1 MKKIIIAVII
11 TATTLVACKK
21 NPITGRRQV
30 RFFPESQMIGMSATA
45 YTDFMTENQGNVLPQ
60 SDPRAAKVTEIGKKM
75 AAAVT
80 SYMNQIGHPELIEG
94 FQWQYN
100 TVEDPTVN
108 AWCMPGGRIVF
119 YTGILDVTS
128 NDDEIAVIMG
138 HEIAHAVAGHGNER
152 MSQAAALQGATS
164 VAQFALMND
173 STPGLGNAILLQSIG
188 IGGQLGMLKF
198 GRKHESESDE
208 MGLIFMNKAG
218 YDPYS
223 AVTFWTK
230 MKEASGGQAPPEF
243 MSTHPSNDR
252 RIADI
257 QQKLIEMETT
267 GEINSTKK

>member
-1 MKKIIIAVII
+1 MKKIIIAVLI
-11 TATTLVACKK
+11 TVTTLVACKK

-45 YTDFMTENQGNVLPQ
+45 YGDFMTENQANVLPQ
-60 SDPRAAKVTEIGKKM
+60 TDARAAKVTEIGEKM

-80 SYMNQIGHPELIEG
+80 NYMNEIGHPELIEG
-94 FQWQYN
+94 FSWQYN
-100 TVEDPTVN
+100 TVEAPTVN
-108 AWCMPGGRIVF
+108 AWCMPGGKIVF
-119 YTGILDVTS
+119 YTGILELATTE
-128 NDDEIAVIMG
+128 DEIAVIMG

-152 MSQAAALQGATS
+152 MSQSALMQGATTI
-164 VAQFALMND
+164 AQLALKTD
-173 STPGLGNAILLQSIG
+173 STPGLGNAILMQSIG

-208 MGLIFMNKAG
+208 MGLIFMNKAS

-223 AVTFWTK
+223 AVTFWEK
-230 MKEASGGQAPPEF
+230 MKANSEGKTPPEF

-257 QQKLIEMETT
+257 QEKLIEMEAK
-267 GEINSTKK
+267 GEIITPNK